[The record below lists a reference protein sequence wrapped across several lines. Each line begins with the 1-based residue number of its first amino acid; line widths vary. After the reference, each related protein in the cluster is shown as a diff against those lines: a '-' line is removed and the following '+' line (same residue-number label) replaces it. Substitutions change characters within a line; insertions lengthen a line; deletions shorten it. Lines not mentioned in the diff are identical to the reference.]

1 MEKKN
6 NNGVLIGILIGI
18 IIMVLIVIGLF
29 ATNTISFNTKKT
41 STNNQEK
48 ENIQESKNENSNNN
62 NNIIESQKIYSEV
75 LEEYKNAIKDENN
88 ISNYKLI
95 NERAMHYYFSQKGTK
110 DEFNFK
116 YSYFDINK
124 DGIDELLINNSI
136 IDIFSYDGNKIIRLF
151 EDNASCLGERC
162 SIDLYDD
169 GTIFFRGSGGASRNY
184 ISFYNINK
192 NTSTL
197 NTINSYYLKYEKT
210 SPEELPTLT
219 VYDEKTY
226 DFDKD
231 TGTKLNYTSEEELLS
246 ENLKN
251 TKKIDLEKLT
261 WNEIK

>member
-1 MEKKN
+1 MKKKN
-6 NNGVLIGILIGI
+6 NNGIIVRVLIGVI
-18 IIMVLIVIGLF
+18 IILLIVIVLF
-29 ATNTISFNTKKT
+29 ATNTISFNTNKEVK
-41 STNNQEK
+41 NNQTE
-48 ENIQESKNENSNNN
+48 ENKKENSNNK
-62 NNIIESQKIYSEV
+62 IIESKKIYSEV
-75 LEEYKNAIKDENN
+75 LEEYKSAIKDENN

-95 NERAMHYYFSQKGTK
+95 NERAMHYYFSQKGTE

-124 DGIDELLINNSI
+124 DGIDELLINDSI

-169 GTIFFRGSGGASRNY
+169 GTIFFRGSGGASQHY

-192 NTSTL
+192 NTSTR
-197 NTINSYYLKYEKT
+197 NTINSYYLKYEENGNVT
-210 SPEELPTLT
+210 I
-219 VYDEKTY
+219 YDEKTY

-231 TGTKLNYTSEEELLS
+231 TGTKLNYKSEEELLS

-261 WNEIK
+261 WNEIR

>member
-1 MEKKN
+1 MEKNNN
-6 NNGVLIGILIGI
+6 NNGVLIGLLIGI
-18 IIMVLIVIGLF
+18 IVILLIVVALF
-29 ATNTISFNTKKT
+29 ATNIISFNTNET
-41 STNNQEK
+41 STNNQAQENTQESEK
-48 ENIQESKNENSNNN
+48 ENNNN
-62 NNIIESQKIYSEV
+62 ETIENQKIYSKV
-75 LEEYKNAIKDENN
+75 LEEYKNAIKDETN

-116 YSYFDINK
+116 YSFFDINK
-124 DGIDELLINNSI
+124 DGIDELLINNI
-136 IDIFSYDGNKIIRLF
+136 FIDIFSYDGNKIIRLF

-169 GTIFFRGSGGASRNY
+169 GTIFFRGSGGASQHY

-192 NTSTL
+192 NTSTR
-197 NTINSYYLKYEKT
+197 NTINSYYLKYEENGNVT
-210 SPEELPTLT
+210 I
-219 VYDEKTY
+219 YDEKTY

-251 TKKIDLEKLT
+251 AKKIDLEKLA

>member
-1 MEKKN
+1 MKKKKN
-6 NNGVLIGILIGI
+6 NGALVGLLIGI
-18 IIMVLIVIGLF
+18 IVMLLVFVGLF
-29 ATNTISFNTKKT
+29 ATNTISFNMKDT

-48 ENIQESKNENSNNN
+48 ENSQESKNEKENNDN
-62 NNIIESQKIYSEV
+62 KITESQKIYSEV
-75 LEEYKNAIKDENN
+75 LEEYKKAIKDENN

-116 YSYFDINK
+116 YSFFDINK
-124 DGIDELLINNSI
+124 DGIDELIINNSI

-169 GTIFFRGSGGASRNY
+169 GTIFFRGSGGASQHY

-192 NTSTL
+192 NTSTR
-197 NTINSYYLKYEKT
+197 NTINSYYLKYEENGNVT
-210 SPEELPTLT
+210 I
-219 VYDEKTY
+219 YDEKTY

-251 TKKIDLEKLT
+251 TQKIDLEKLN
-261 WNEIK
+261 WEEIK